1 MKISKTRSIIKNLLF
16 HKKKKKKDL
25 FIFVGVSLPK
35 IATSL
40 AERRMSLLMAF
51 AARGN
56 SYIKSMALYPALV
69 LESSYIFIAMIFTC
83 FNLIQCTFHW

>member
-16 HKKKKKKDL
+16 HTQKKDL

-40 AERRMSLLMAF
+40 AERRMSLLMDF
-51 AARGN
+51 AARSN
-56 SYIKSMALYPALV
+56 SYIKSIALYPALV
-69 LESSYIFIAMIFTC
+69 LESGYIFIAMIFTC
-83 FNLIQCTFHW
+83 FNLIQCTIFHW